1 MALKGLT
8 YSPVPGVIVSA
19 ATSSLNLATVR
30 NGGSASIVL
39 DSSPTALTFPTVP
52 NNVYFKF
59 YLTVIQKSPIGFYT
73 VSFPASVVW
82 VGSPPVNPA
91 TTFVNPGIFP
101 VASSTFATYQ
111 FETTNGGTT
120 WYASQIGKLKDVLAY
135 DTFTRANS
143 TSTLSTTQDI
153 TPKTWTI
160 LNTATWGITSNAAYC
175 PTLPVSANGSI
186 ASVNVGTTQQDVRV
200 RMSQPT
206 ASAAVGLACRVV
218 DGANY
223 FLVQY
228 STSAVDMFSCVAGV
242 FTNRYSAA
250 FTPSASGNNVRLVNI
265 GRFVYLY
272 IDDVLRTT
280 YELTQSVTPGP
291 TDETG
296 ALATGNSCGLRVAP
310 APYGSAT
317 TTWDN
322 FFAVSSNV

>member
-19 ATSSLNLATVR
+19 ATSSLSLASVR
-30 NGGSASIVL
+30 NGGSASVVL
-39 DSSPTALTFPTVP
+39 DSNPTALTFPTVDSG
-52 NNVYFKF
+52 VYYKF
-59 YLTVIQKSPIGFYT
+59 YLTLIQKSPIGFYT
-73 VSFPASVVW
+73 ATFPASVVW

-101 VASSTFATYQ
+101 VASSTFAAYQ

-160 LNTATWGITSNAAYC
+160 LNGGTWGITSNAAYC
-175 PTLPVSANGSI
+175 PTLPTDSKGSI

-200 RMSQPT
+200 RMSEPSG
-206 ASAAVGLACRVV
+206 SAAVGLACRVV
-218 DGANY
+218 DASNY
-223 FLVQY
+223 FLAQY
-228 STSAVDMFSCVAGV
+228 DPAALNMFSCIAGT
-242 FTNRYSAA
+242 FTNRYSAS
-250 FTPSASGNNVRLVNI
+250 FTPSAFNNLRLVNI
-265 GRFVYLY
+265 GTIVYLY
-272 IDDVLRTT
+272 IDDVFI
-280 YELTQSVTPGP
+280 TQYQLSAG
-291 TDETG
+291 EIS
-296 ALATGNSCGLRVAP
+296 ALATGNSCGPRVAP
-310 APYGSAT
+310 TPFGSAT

-322 FFAVSSNV
+322 FFATSSIV